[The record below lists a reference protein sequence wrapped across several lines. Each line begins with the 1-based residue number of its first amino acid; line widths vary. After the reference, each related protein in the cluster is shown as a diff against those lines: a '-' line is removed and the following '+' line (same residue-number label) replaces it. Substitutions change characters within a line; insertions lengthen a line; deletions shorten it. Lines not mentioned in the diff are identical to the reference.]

1 MGCNNGF
8 RSNWQKHSYME
19 NEKVVGQLSGV
30 CGNKLLSVNY
40 LLGFSDDPFVDD
52 NPNQENFSVSELLL
66 TRKHD
71 RPIVKQISTVLISD
85 ADNNSR
91 SSSEKSLKKMELQ
104 SAKMIGLKELLC
116 SEKINTSAIQL
127 QLTAQS
133 QTESKKSMNFGNNLT
148 NLSDESLM
156 SSSNRPKRSRRE

>member
-1 MGCNNGF
+1 M
-8 RSNWQKHSYME
+8 
-19 NEKVVGQLSGV
+19 
-30 CGNKLLSVNY
+30 LSVDY
-40 LLGFSDDPFVDD
+40 LLGFSDAPFVDD

-66 TRKHD
+66 TRDHAN
-71 RPIVKQISTVLISD
+71 PIVKPISTVLISD
-85 ADNNSR
+85 GDSNSR
-91 SSSEKSLKKMELQ
+91 SSSDKSLKKMELQ

-148 NLSDESLM
+148 NLTDESLYLM